1 MRQIFLSTALASI
14 AFFPTSAS
22 AEGAIVTAADPQSF
36 VTFFG
41 DNGYPAK
48 LTEDSM
54 GDPLIEFR
62 INGERYD
69 LFFYDCDN
77 NTDCQ
82 AVQFYSGYR
91 VEGSVDLETIN
102 SWNEDRRFARAYLT
116 DDGAAARIEM
126 DVATSAHGLH
136 GEDFLELVQLWEES
150 VELFEERIDW

>member
-1 MRQIFLSTALASI
+1 MRQILLSTVLTSAAI
-14 AFFPTSAS
+14 FPSMAS
-22 AEGAIVTAADPQSF
+22 AEEAYVSAADPQTF

-48 LTEDSM
+48 LTEDSA

-62 INGERYD
+62 IHGERFD

-102 SWNEDRRFARAYLT
+102 TWNAERRFVRAYLT
-116 DDGAAARIEM
+116 EDGEAARIEL

-136 GEDFLELVQLWEES
+136 SEDFLELVQLWEES
-150 VELFEERIDW
+150 AELFEERIDW